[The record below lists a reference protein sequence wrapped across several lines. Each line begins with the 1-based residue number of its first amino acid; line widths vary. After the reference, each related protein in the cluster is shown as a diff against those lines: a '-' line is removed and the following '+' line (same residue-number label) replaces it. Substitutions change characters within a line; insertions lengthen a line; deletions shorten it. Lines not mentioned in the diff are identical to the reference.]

1 MTHDFDGYMV
11 PGGDKALDG
20 NSMTGGFG
28 TPTQEMVESYEYADG
43 SGFPD
48 WSAWHTAEGT
58 TTTPPYDKKFL
69 FIIMKRNGSIHIR
82 LHLPGNPVGLS
93 TVHFRVVAVTS
104 WGHSL
109 RYS

>member
-1 MTHDFDGYMV
+1 MV

-58 TTTPPYDKKFL
+58 TTTPPYDKLEPRFKATILYNGATWKGRTIESFVNGTDGWAAWKTDTKPEGRSTTGYYL
-69 FIIMKRNGSIHIR
+69 RN
-82 LHLPGNPVGLS
+82 
-93 TVHFRVVAVTS
+93 
-104 WGHSL
+104 W
-109 RYS
+109 

>member
-1 MTHDFDGYMV
+1 MA

-48 WSAWHTAEGT
+48 WSTCILQKEQRQLLHTIT
-58 TTTPPYDKKFL
+58 
-69 FIIMKRNGSIHIR
+69 
-82 LHLPGNPVGLS
+82 
-93 TVHFRVVAVTS
+93 
-104 WGHSL
+104 
-109 RYS
+109 

>member
-43 SGFPD
+43 SGFPIGV
-48 WSAWHTAEGT
+48 HGILL
-58 TTTPPYDKKFL
+58 KVL
-69 FIIMKRNGSIHIR
+69 QR
-82 LHLPGNPVGLS
+82 LLLMIN
-93 TVHFRVVAVTS
+93 
-104 WGHSL
+104 
-109 RYS
+109 